1 MRINFWLRKLGKN
14 SVFYIGTMF
23 VSVFV
28 PNKLQFLNIVNRLV
42 NNRLVPWKYLRIPSN
57 TCNSP
62 DSSKIR
68 TDCVWSKESHILMVI
83 QNPATIGKSLK
94 KGSDVAAFAWFNRFP
109 NDLLNLAFLRLKRSD
124 GMRFVTNQS
133 GTEKQKLKKYKVKI
147 K

>member
-83 QNPATIGKSLK
+83 QKSSHYRQKFKEGKWRR
-94 KGSDVAAFAWFNRFP
+94 GVCMIWFP

>member
-62 DSSKIR
+62 DSSKNR
-68 TDCVWSKESHILMVI
+68 NNCVWSKESHILMVI
-83 QNPATIGKSLK
+83 QNPGTIGRRLK
-94 KGSDVAAFAWFNRFP
+94 KGSE
-109 NDLLNLAFLRLKRSD
+109 AFLQLKWSD
-124 GMRFVTNQS
+124 GMRFKPNQR
-133 GTEKQKLKKYKVKI
+133 GTEKQSEDNITTKPTNSNTANWRKSK
-147 K
+147 